1 MVVVVEWGAIYF
13 AETGDLTGV
22 SLWLW
27 ILWGGTRRGEGHHYC
42 SPFLWLNDDE
52 LGLSVDESLSFY
64 LFIE

>member
-1 MVVVVEWGAIYF
+1 MAL
-13 AETGDLTGV
+13 DR
-22 SLWLW
+22 
-27 ILWGGTRRGEGHHYC
+27 TRRGEGHHYC